1 MRYTSIYNRISVR
14 HQMGLTRIVS
24 GGQTGADRAALD
36 AALGQSFPCGGWCP
50 PGRRAEDGTLS
61 AIYPVEELKTG
72 GYRQRTI
79 KNVQDSDGTAIFF
92 FGQVTGGTKLTL
104 AQCIRLHK
112 PYQLIDGAEVSAERA
127 GKVIEH
133 FTELASVSTLN
144 VAGPSEGRS
153 PGTYAYVLAA
163 IQSLVKACTVG
174 A

>member
-1 MRYTSIYNRISVR
+1 
-14 HQMGLTRIVS
+14 MGLARIIS

-36 AALGQSFPCGGWCP
+36 AALGASFPCGGWCP
-50 PGRRAEDGTLS
+50 TGRRAEDGKLPTS
-61 AIYPVEELKTG
+61 YPVEELESG

-92 FGQVTGGTKLTL
+92 FGQVTGGTELTL

-112 PYQLIDGAEVSAERA
+112 PYQLIDGAEVPAERA
-127 GKVIEH
+127 GKIIH
-133 FTELASVSTLN
+133 QFTEFASVSTLN

-163 IQSLVKACTVG
+163 MQSLVKACTVG